1 MNDQIQHA
9 RDVALGLLNPS
20 KADLDRGLALHKES
34 VVVESYSLGVMAP
47 VDGRRLAD
55 AIEAGA
61 TELELQDLS
70 EDMRMS
76 RWADEPSLRQEYEE
90 IWEASGV
97 TCSYQNAGE
106 EGNDPLRLLKRLARH
121 TYVTDKLPDLMKRVV
136 HPDDIVAAKTE
147 GKFCRYMTGNGIPL
161 AGDQTNTQ
169 EELRYI
175 RVFYQL
181 GVRMMHLTYN
191 RRNPIGDG
199 CGEAADAGLSEFG
212 YEVIKEMNRVG
223 VLIDIAHS
231 GRQTGLDAAA
241 ASERPIVISHSCAA
255 SLNEH
260 IRCKDDETMRAVIAS
275 GGTMGITNVPYF
287 LGGKGD
293 LTTLLDHID
302 YVAKT
307 FGVDHV
313 TVGTDRPHT
322 SSQSGAENEKVP
334 SRRSVRARWE
344 ALWPEGSRPGGRD
357 WNQERQVQSLAWTNW
372 PMITVGLVQRG
383 YSDEDIRKIIGENI
397 LRVSRDVLNEED

>member
-1 MNDQIQHA
+1 MNDQIRHA
-9 RDVALGLLNPS
+9 REVATGILNPS
-20 KADLDRGLALHKES
+20 PSELDRGLALHKES
-34 VVVESYSLGVMAP
+34 VVVESYSLGIMAP
-47 VDGRRLAD
+47 LDAERMSA
-55 AIEAGA
+55 AIESGA
-61 TELELQDLS
+61 TDLELQDLG
-70 EDMRMS
+70 EDVRMTGWVDDD
-76 RWADEPSLRQEYEE
+76 RLRGEFEE
-90 IWEASGV
+90 AWETSGV

-121 TYVTDKLPDLMKRVV
+121 TYVTDMAPDLMKRVV
-136 HPDDIVAAKTE
+136 HPDDIVTAKHE
-147 GKFCRYMTGNGIPL
+147 GKRCRYMTGNGIPL

-175 RVFYQL
+175 RVFFQL

-199 CGEAADAGLSEFG
+199 CGEPADAGLSEFG
-212 YEVIKEMNRVG
+212 HEAIREMNHVG

-231 GRQTGLDAAA
+231 GRQTGLDAAR

-260 IRCKDDETMRAVIAS
+260 VRCKDDETIRAVIAT
-275 GGTMGITNVPYF
+275 GGTMGITNVPRF

-293 LTTLLDHID
+293 ISAMLDHID

-307 FGVDHV
+307 FGTDHI
-313 TVGTDRPHT
+313 TIGTDRPY
-322 SSQSGAENEKVP
+322 SSFRVAEEAAKIP
-334 SRRSVRARWE
+334 KHRRIRERWE
-344 ALWPEGSRPGGRD
+344 SLWPEGSRAHTSE
-357 WNQERQVQSLAWTNW
+357 WSQEHQVQSLMWTNW

-383 YSDEDIRKIIGENI
+383 YSDDDIRKIIGENI
-397 LRVSRDVLNEED
+397 LRVSRDVLTS